1 MEILFVLLMI
11 IVVPAIMFA
20 IGASQIVKAMQTFD
34 EIKRK
39 R

>member
-20 IGASQIVKAMQTFD
+20 IGASQIVKAMQTIS
-34 EIKRK
+34 EIKKK